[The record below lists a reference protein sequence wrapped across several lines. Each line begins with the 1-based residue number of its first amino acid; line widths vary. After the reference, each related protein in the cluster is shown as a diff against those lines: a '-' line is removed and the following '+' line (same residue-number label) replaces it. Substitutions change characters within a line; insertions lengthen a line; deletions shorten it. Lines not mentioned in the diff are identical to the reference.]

1 MFVAYKAQQKDFD
14 FLKTIGRAFASIF
27 IVGIFFNDEQHQPTL
42 LAATILFTLLE
53 LTIQL
58 FEIIEENEIWK
69 KFENGTLALK
79 IIFIALFLQKI
90 RPETTIGVS
99 EHDEIYLKMTMAD
112 LNTFPEKS
120 IILTSDSIYQEIVHL
135 TLDSNFRQDLIL
147 IRKLTAYGLRST
159 H

>member
-90 RPETTIGVS
+90 RPETTIVS
-99 EHDEIYLKMTMAD
+99 ENDEIYLKITMAD

-120 IILTSDSIYQEIVHL
+120 IILTSDSIYQEIIHL
-135 TLDSNFRQDLIL
+135 TLDSNFRKDLIL
-147 IRKLTAYGLRST
+147 IRKLKVFG
-159 H
+159 